1 MFIIS
6 KYIKNFGFKTL
17 IKIFLLE
24 LIYIVKFIDLKNL
37 NIKKF
42 NTKEQFNTRKFYSK
56 EKKYNEVGPSPY
68 YALKFIL
75 SNLAIIN
82 NKNSV
87 ILDFGCGDYRV
98 ARFFF
103 KSYYYGFDI
112 HRKYLVY
119 NKLKNAK
126 IYNVDLRN
134 IKKRKIIFN
143 KLKISKNKNIVLF
156 FNDPFEINLVN
167 KIISYFKKKYKK
179 VYLILINTPNI
190 NLFEKKKFFVR
201 KKKVFL
207 NKKRNIFILETKV

>member
-1 MFIIS
+1 M
-6 KYIKNFGFKTL
+6 
-17 IKIFLLE
+17 
-24 LIYIVKFIDLKNL
+24 
-37 NIKKF
+37 
-42 NTKEQFNTRKFYSK
+42 
-56 EKKYNEVGPSPY
+56 
-68 YALKFIL
+68 
-75 SNLAIIN
+75 
-82 NKNSV
+82 
-87 ILDFGCGDYRV
+87 
-98 ARFFF
+98 
-103 KSYYYGFDI
+103 
-112 HRKYLVY
+112 VY

-134 IKKRKIIFN
+134 VKKRKIIFN

-190 NLFEKKKFFVR
+190 NLFEKEKFFVR

>member
-1 MFIIS
+1 MFLIS
-6 KYIKNFGFKTL
+6 KYIKNYGFKNF

-24 LIYIVKFIDLKNL
+24 LIYVVKFFDLKNL
-37 NIKKF
+37 NVKKF
-42 NTKEQFNTRKFYSK
+42 NTTVQSKRRKFYFK
-56 EKKYNEVGPSPY
+56 EKKYNEVGPSSY

-82 NKNSV
+82 NENSV
-87 ILDFGCGDYRV
+87 IFDFGCGDCRV

-103 KSYYYGFDI
+103 KSYFYGFDI
-112 HRKYLVY
+112 DRKYLVY

-134 IKKRKIIFN
+134 IKKRKIIFD
-143 KLKISKNKNIVLF
+143 KLKISKNKNIVLYF
-156 FNDPFEINLVN
+156 ADPFEINLVN

-179 VYLILINTPNI
+179 VYVILINTPNI
-190 NLFEKKKFFVR
+190 NLFDKKKFFVR

-207 NKKRNIFILETKV
+207 NKKRNIFILETIV

>member
-6 KYIKNFGFKTL
+6 RYIKNYGYKNF

-24 LIYIVKFIDLKNL
+24 LIYIVKFFDFKNL

-42 NTKEQFNTRKFYSK
+42 NSSGQFNTKQFYFK
-56 EKKYNEVGPSPY
+56 GEKKYNIGYFPITY

-75 SNLAIIN
+75 NNFEIIN
-82 NKNSV
+82 NENSV
-87 ILDFGCGDYRV
+87 ILDFGCADCRL
-98 ARFFF
+98 AKFFF
-103 KSYYYGFDI
+103 KSHYYGFDI
-112 HRKYLVY
+112 DRKYLVY

-134 IKKRKIIFN
+134 IKKRKIIFK

-167 KIISYFKKKYKK
+167 KIVSYFKKKYKK
-179 VYLILINTPNI
+179 VYLILINTPNF
-190 NLFEKKKFFVR
+190 NLFEKKKFFVK

-207 NKKRNIFILETKV
+207 NKKRKIFIL